1 LILVIAHSLVA
12 YPFVIR
18 SVLPVL
24 RGMPPHLN
32 ESAALLGATPLNV
45 FVHVELPIIA
55 RALLVGATFAFAVSM
70 GEFGASLLL
79 VRPEFTT
86 IPVAIF
92 RLLGQPGESNLGQAL
107 AMSTLLMAVVTVGFV
122 AIERFRYRNVGGF

>member
-1 LILVIAHSLVA
+1 
-12 YPFVIR
+12 
-18 SVLPVL
+18 
-24 RGMPPHLN
+24 MPPHLR
-32 ESAALLGATPLNV
+32 ESAALLGATPVKIFLY
-45 FVHVELPIIA
+45 VELPILA
-55 RALLVGATFAFAVSM
+55 RALLVGATFAFAISM

-122 AIERFRYRNVGGF
+122 MIERFRYRNVGGF

>member
-1 LILVIAHSLVA
+1 MLVVAHSLVA

-24 RGMPPHLN
+24 RGMPPNLR
-32 ESAALLGATPLNV
+32 ESAALLGATPLKI
-45 FVHVELPIIA
+45 FLYVELPILS

-92 RLLGQPGESNLGQAL
+92 RLLGQPGESNIGQAL
-107 AMSTLLMAVVTVGFV
+107 AMSTLLMAVVTLGFV
-122 AIERFRYRNVGGF
+122 MIERFRYRNVGGF